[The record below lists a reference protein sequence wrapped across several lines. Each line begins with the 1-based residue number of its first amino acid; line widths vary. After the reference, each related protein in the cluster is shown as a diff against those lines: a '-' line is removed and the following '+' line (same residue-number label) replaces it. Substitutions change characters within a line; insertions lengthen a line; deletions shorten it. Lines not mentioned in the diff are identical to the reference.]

1 MLSKQLSILLL
12 VVACVIYLSSAAQ
25 SFFSHFLAFKVLLPS
40 SRVALLLAPSSA
52 LPLLGAVSTF
62 PQFLEASFLAL
73 RLLVLNG

>member
-1 MLSKQLSILLL
+1 MLSKQLSIPLP
-12 VVACVIYLSSAAQ
+12 VVACVICLSSAAQ

-40 SRVALLLAPSSA
+40 SRVALLLAHASA